1 MRALVTGATGFVGA
15 NLVAALTAQGHTVR
29 ILRRSTSRL
38 DALAGLKYE
47 EVLGDILDADAL
59 RRAMA
64 GCDWVFHA
72 AGAADYWRSSL
83 ERLYRVNV
91 DGTRQVMAAALEV
104 GVARVVHTSSVA
116 ALGAP
121 PDGRLGDESM
131 NFNLRPEEFRYGHSK
146 YLAEREVMA
155 AVEGGLPAVI
165 VNPCVILGPR
175 DVNLISG
182 SLIREV
188 HRRWVP
194 VALPGGMNVVDVEA
208 VVAGH
213 IAAAERGRVGER
225 YILGGVN
232 LAHLETLRLVA
243 QVVGQRPPLGVVPRA
258 FVSPLAALLA
268 LVQMVWPRPLPMSA
282 EQLRL
287 STRYF
292 FFDSG
297 KAERELGLPPTS
309 PAETIRKTF
318 RWYNEHG
325 YL

>member
-15 NLVAALTAQGHTVR
+15 NLVAALAERGHAVR

-38 DALAGLKYE
+38 DALAGLEYE
-47 EVLGDILDADAL
+47 EAIGDILDADTL
-59 RRAMA
+59 RQAMA
-64 GCDWVFHA
+64 GCDWVFHT

-91 DGTRQVMAAALEV
+91 DGTRQVMAAALEA
-104 GVARVVHTSSVA
+104 GVARVVYTSSVA

-121 PDGRLGDESM
+121 PDGKLGDESM
-131 NFNLRPEEFRYGHSK
+131 EFNLRPEEFRYGHSK

-155 AVEGGLPAVI
+155 AVKRGLPAVI

-182 SLIREV
+182 SLVREV
-188 HRRWVP
+188 YHRWVP
-194 VALPGGMNVVDVEA
+194 VALPGGMNLVDVEA

-213 IAAAERGRVGER
+213 IAAAECGRVGER

-232 LAHLETLRLVA
+232 LTHLETLRLVA
-243 QVVGQRPPLGVVPRA
+243 QIVGQRPPVGVIPRA
-258 FVSPLAALLA
+258 AVPLLAALLA
-268 LVQMVWPRPLPMSA
+268 LVQMVWPRPLPMSV
-282 EQLRL
+282 EQLHL

-292 FFDSG
+292 FFDSS

-309 PAETIRKTF
+309 PTETIRKTF
-318 RWYNEHG
+318 QWYNEHG